1 MMATRSTSA
10 AVNRNKGEAEMAGH
24 APALIINYSGRF
36 GSRLENEVIFLL
48 GANVAAA
55 AAAIAVSVPPPTR
68 FRCLLPIVDEK
79 SLLM

>member
-10 AVNRNKGEAEMAGH
+10 AVNRNKGEAGTAGH

-36 GSRLENEVIFLL
+36 GSRLENEVIFLP

-55 AAAIAVSVPPPTR
+55 AAAVSISISPPAR
-68 FRCLLPIVDEK
+68 LRCLLPIVDEK